1 MTKEQ
6 ILGMLN
12 QALDEVIEA
21 KYFAQQTL
29 ERVNMAR
36 VVVSEAE
43 SQAIESQQ
51 AIDKAFNKLKE
62 MSDD

>member
-1 MTKEQ
+1 MSTKKNT
-6 ILGMLN
+6 LDG
-12 QALDEVIEA
+12 ALDEMIEA
-21 KYFAQQTL
+21 KYFAQQAL

-36 VVVSEAE
+36 VVVGEAE

-62 MSDD
+62 MSDER

>member
-6 ILGMLN
+6 ILDILN

>member
-1 MTKEQ
+1 
-6 ILGMLN
+6 
-12 QALDEVIEA
+12 VIEA
-21 KYFAQQTL
+21 KYFAQQAL

-62 MSDD
+62 MSNG